1 MNTILLGRK
10 VQKGYCVTPFS
21 SSRIQAK
28 APFFPFFGVQTMS
41 NCTITFHLGTT
52 LSQAH
57 NIRDPKVTAKEP
69 HIDPH
74 GQHETLIH
82 ESVEDAYKRLFD
94 KALAEYNAKQKKPCR
109 RIADYYEH
117 IKASKEH
124 HAVYEAIVG
133 IYGKD
138 EHGKEST
145 SAIERTECT
154 RLLKEYLKQFQA
166 QNPQLIVVGAYIH
179 ADEEGKYPH
188 LHLDFIPVANGQKNG
203 LSKKVSLKGALQ
215 QQFKSTNFKYSAT
228 AQEAWCDIQRKNL
241 QELAQAQGHTVL
253 TGVSGG
259 RKHVHTKLYKAEI
272 TNVKKQVDTKL
283 AIHTELLDEV
293 AQSPKIE
300 AKKNFFG
307 SGYTIS
313 AQQYNDL
320 SKVQALAQVASQKLK
335 KIEKTHNGEALK
347 SAFEELERQKEELN
361 SKNKAF
367 IELQNELKTERN
379 LRFLK
384 EQENKKLALELQK
397 TEHSFRQMQEV
408 LKTAVKWI
416 ELVMTSLKPDVQ
428 KNIKEFITKIV
439 EAGFIRKTKTRSR

>member
-1 MNTILLGRK
+1 
-10 VQKGYCVTPFS
+10 
-21 SSRIQAK
+21 
-28 APFFPFFGVQTMS
+28 MS

-57 NIRDPKVTAKEP
+57 NVRDPKVTAKEP
-69 HIDPH
+69 HIDPN

-94 KALAEYNAKQKKPCR
+94 EALAEYNNKQKKPCR

-124 HAVYEAIVG
+124 HACYEAIIGV
-133 IYGKD
+133 YGKD
-138 EHGKEST
+138 EYGNEAPN
-145 SAIERTECT
+145 AISRTECT
-154 RLLKEYLKQFQA
+154 RMLKEYLKQFQA

-215 QQFKSTNFKYSAT
+215 QQFKSNNFKYSAT

-272 TNVKKQVDTKL
+272 NTVKKQIDTKL
-283 AIHTELLDEV
+283 AIHQELLDEV
-293 AQSPKIE
+293 AEAPKIQ

-313 AQQYNDL
+313 AQQYENL
-320 SKVQALAQVASQKLK
+320 SKVGAIAQVASKKLK
-335 KIEKTHNGEALK
+335 KLEKTHSGEALK
-347 SAFEELERQKEELN
+347 NALEEFERQKEELN
-361 SKNKAF
+361 SKNRAV
-367 IELQNELKTERN
+367 IELQEAIKTERN

-384 EQENKKLALELQK
+384 EQENKKLVLELQK
-397 TEHSFRQMQEV
+397 TKTSLNQFQEV
-408 LKTAVKWI
+408 LKHAVEWI
-416 ELVMTSLKPDVQ
+416 ELVMSSLRPDVQ
-428 KNIKEFITKIV
+428 KNIKQFITKIS
-439 EAGFIRKTKTRSR
+439 EAGLIKTKTKSRSR

>member
-1 MNTILLGRK
+1 
-10 VQKGYCVTPFS
+10 
-21 SSRIQAK
+21 
-28 APFFPFFGVQTMS
+28 MS

-69 HIDPH
+69 HIDPN

-82 ESVEDAYKRLFD
+82 EDVESAYKRLFD
-94 KALAEYNAKQKKPCR
+94 DALAEYNQKQKKPCR

-138 EHGKEST
+138 EYGKEAIN
-145 SAIERTECT
+145 AIERSECT
-154 RLLKEYLKQFQA
+154 RMLKQYLEQFQA
-166 QNPQLIVVGAYIH
+166 QNPQLIVIGAYIH

-188 LHLDFIPVANGQKNG
+188 MHLDFIPVAQGNKNG
-203 LSKKVSLKGALQ
+203 LSKKVSLKAALQ
-215 QQFKSTNFKYSAT
+215 QQFKSNNFKYSAT
-228 AQEAWCDIQRKNL
+228 AQEAWCEIQRKNL
-241 QELAQAQGHTVL
+241 QELAQANGHTVL

-259 RKHVHTKLYKAEI
+259 RKHVHTNLYKAEI
-272 TNVKKQVDTKL
+272 STVKKQVDTKL
-283 AIHTELLDEV
+283 AIHQELLDEV
-293 AQSPKIE
+293 AQSPKIQ

-313 AQQYNDL
+313 AQQYQNL
-320 SKVQALAQVASQKLK
+320 STVQAVAQVASQKLK

-347 SAFEELERQKEELN
+347 SALEELEHHKIELN
-361 SKNKAF
+361 SKNRAV
-367 IELQNELKTERN
+367 IELQETLKTERN
-379 LRFLK
+379 LRELK

-397 TEHSFRQMQEV
+397 TKHSLNQFQEV
-408 LKTAVKWI
+408 LKHAVEWI
-416 ELVMTSLKPDVQ
+416 ELVMTSLKPEVQ
-428 KNIKEFITKIV
+428 KNIKEFIAKIT
-439 EAGFIRKTKTRSR
+439 EAGFVRKSKTRSRSR

>member
-1 MNTILLGRK
+1 
-10 VQKGYCVTPFS
+10 
-21 SSRIQAK
+21 
-28 APFFPFFGVQTMS
+28 MS

-52 LSQAH
+52 LSQSH
-57 NIRDPKVTAKEP
+57 NVRDPKVTAKEP

-74 GQHETLIH
+74 GSHETLIH
-82 ESVEDAYKRLFD
+82 EDVETAYKRLFD
-94 KALAEYNAKQKKPCR
+94 EALAEYNNKQKKPCR

-117 IKASKEH
+117 IKGSKEH
-124 HAVYEAIVG
+124 HAVYEAIIG
-133 IYGKD
+133 FYGKN
-138 EHGKEST
+138 EYGKEST

-154 RLLKEYLKQFQA
+154 KMLKEYLKQFQA

-188 LHLDFIPVANGQKNG
+188 MHLDFIPVANGQKNG

-215 QQFKSTNFKYSAT
+215 QQFKSTNFKFSST

-241 QELAQAQGHTVL
+241 QELAQSQGHTVL

-272 TNVKKQVDTKL
+272 NNVKKQVDTKL
-283 AIHTELLDEV
+283 AIHQELLGEV
-293 AQSPKIE
+293 AQAPKRN

-313 AQQYNDL
+313 AQQYQKL
-320 SKVQALAQVASQKLK
+320 STVQAVAQVASQKLK
-335 KIEKTHNGEALK
+335 KLEKTHSGEALK
-347 SAFEELERQKEELN
+347 NAVEELERKKEELN
-361 SKNKAF
+361 SKNKAV
-367 IELQNELKTERN
+367 IELQNELKTEKK

-384 EQENKKLALELQK
+384 EEENKKLALELQK
-397 TEHSFRQMQEV
+397 TKTSLNQFQEV
-408 LKTAVKWI
+408 LKHAVEWI
-416 ELVMTSLKPDVQ
+416 ELVMSSLRPDVQ
-428 KNIKEFITKIV
+428 KNIKQFITKIA

>member
-1 MNTILLGRK
+1 
-10 VQKGYCVTPFS
+10 
-21 SSRIQAK
+21 
-28 APFFPFFGVQTMS
+28 MS

-57 NIRDPKVTAKEP
+57 NIREPKVTEKEP

-82 ESVEDAYKRLFD
+82 ESLEDAYKRLFD
-94 KALAEYNAKQKKPCR
+94 DALHEYNNKQKKPCR
-109 RIADYYEH
+109 RIADYYGH
-117 IKASKEH
+117 IKTSKEH

-138 EHGKEST
+138 EHGKESI

-154 RLLKEYLKQFQA
+154 RLLKEYLTQFQT
-166 QNPQLIVVGAYIH
+166 QNPQLHVIGAYIH

-188 LHLDFIPVANGQKNG
+188 MHLDFIPVAQGNKNG

-228 AQEAWCDIQRKNL
+228 AQEAWCEIQRKNL
-241 QELAQAQGHTVL
+241 QELAQSQGHTVL

-272 TNVKKQVDTKL
+272 NTVKKQVDAKL
-283 AIHTELLDEV
+283 AIHQELLDEV
-293 AQSPKIE
+293 AQSPKID

-313 AQQYNDL
+313 AQQYENL
-320 SKVQALAQVASQKLK
+320 SKVSAIAQVASQKLK

-347 SAFEELERQKEELN
+347 SAFEEIERQKEELN
-361 SKNKAF
+361 SKNKAV

-397 TEHSFRQMQEV
+397 TEHSLNQFREV
-408 LKTAVKWI
+408 LKAAVKWI
-416 ELVMTSLKPDVQ
+416 ELVMTSLKPDIQ
-428 KNIKEFITKIV
+428 KNIKEFITKIS
-439 EAGFIRKTKTRSR
+439 EAGFIRKSKSRSR

>member
-1 MNTILLGRK
+1 
-10 VQKGYCVTPFS
+10 
-21 SSRIQAK
+21 
-28 APFFPFFGVQTMS
+28 MS

-57 NIRDPKVTAKEP
+57 NVRDPKVTAKEP
-69 HIDPH
+69 HIDPN

-82 ESVEDAYKRLFD
+82 EDVGDAYKRLFD
-94 KALAEYNAKQKKPCR
+94 DALHEYNAKQKKPSR
-109 RIADYYEH
+109 RILDYYEH
-117 IKASKEH
+117 IKGSKEH

-138 EHGKEST
+138 EHGKEAI

-154 RLLKEYLKQFQA
+154 RMLKEYLKQFQA
-166 QNPQLIVVGAYIH
+166 QNPQLIVIGAYIH

-188 LHLDFIPVANGQKNG
+188 MHLDFIPVAQGNKNG

-215 QQFKSTNFKYSAT
+215 QQFKSNNFKFSAT
-228 AQEAWCDIQRKNL
+228 AQETWCDIQRKNL
-241 QELAQAQGHTVL
+241 QELAQAQGHHVL

-259 RKHVHTKLYKAEI
+259 RKHVHTKLYKSEI
-272 TNVKKQVDTKL
+272 NNVKKQVDTKL
-283 AIHTELLDEV
+283 AIHEELLEEV
-293 AQSPKIE
+293 AQSPKIN

-313 AQQYNDL
+313 AQQYENL
-320 SKVQALAQVASQKLK
+320 STVQAVAQVASQKLK

-347 SAFEELERQKEELN
+347 SALEELERQKEELN

-367 IELQNELKTERN
+367 VELQNELKTEKK

-397 TEHSFRQMQEV
+397 TKTSLNQFQEV
-408 LKTAVKWI
+408 LKHAVEWF
-416 ELVMTSLKPDVQ
+416 ELVMSSLRPDVQ
-428 KNIKEFITKIV
+428 KNIKQFITKII
-439 EAGFIRKTKTRSR
+439 EAGFVRKTKTRSR

>member
-1 MNTILLGRK
+1 
-10 VQKGYCVTPFS
+10 
-21 SSRIQAK
+21 
-28 APFFPFFGVQTMS
+28 MS

-57 NIRDPKVTAKEP
+57 NVRDPKVTSKEP
-69 HIDPH
+69 HIDPN
-74 GQHETLIH
+74 GSHETLIH

-94 KALAEYNAKQKKPCR
+94 DALHEYNAKQKKPSR
-109 RIADYYEH
+109 RIASYYEH
-117 IKASKEH
+117 INASKEH
-124 HAVYEAIVG
+124 HTCYEAIIG
-133 IYGKD
+133 LYGKD
-138 EHGKEST
+138 EYGKESI

-154 RLLKEYLKQFQA
+154 RLLKEYLTQFQA
-166 QNPQLIVVGAYIH
+166 QNPQLIVIGAYIH

-188 LHLDFIPVANGQKNG
+188 MHLDFIPVANGNKNG

-259 RKHVHTKLYKAEI
+259 RKHVHTKLYKTEI
-272 TNVKKQVDTKL
+272 NNVKKQVDAKL
-283 AIHTELLDEV
+283 AMHQELLDEV
-293 AQSPKIE
+293 AEAPKIQ

-307 SGYTIS
+307 HGYTIS
-313 AQQYNDL
+313 AQQYQDL
-320 SKVQALAQVASQKLK
+320 SNVQALAQVASQKLK

-347 SAFEELERQKEELN
+347 SALEELERQKEELN

-367 IELQNELKTERN
+367 VELQNELKTEKK

-397 TEHSFRQMQEV
+397 TEHSLRQFREV
-408 LKTAVKWI
+408 LKHAVEWF
-416 ELVMTSLKPDVQ
+416 ELVMSSLRPDVQ
-428 KNIKEFITKIV
+428 KNIKEFITKIK
-439 EAGFIRKTKTRSR
+439 EAGFIRKTKSRSR

>member
-1 MNTILLGRK
+1 
-10 VQKGYCVTPFS
+10 
-21 SSRIQAK
+21 
-28 APFFPFFGVQTMS
+28 MS

-52 LSQAH
+52 LSQSH
-57 NIRDPKVTAKEP
+57 NVRDPKVTAKEP
-69 HIDPH
+69 HIDPN

-82 ESVEDAYKRLFD
+82 EDVESAYKRLFD
-94 KALAEYNAKQKKPCR
+94 DALAEYNEKQKKPCR

-124 HAVYEAIVG
+124 HAVYEAIIG
-133 IYGKD
+133 FYGKN
-138 EHGKEST
+138 EYGKEST

-154 RLLKEYLKQFQA
+154 RMLKEYLKQFQA

-259 RKHVHTKLYKAEI
+259 RKHVHTKLYKAEMS
-272 TNVKKQVDTKL
+272 TVKKQVDAKL
-283 AIHTELLDEV
+283 AIHEELLEEV
-293 AQSPKIE
+293 AQAPKIE

-313 AQQYNDL
+313 AQQYQDL

-347 SAFEELERQKEELN
+347 NAVEELERQKKELN
-361 SKNKAF
+361 SKNKAV
-367 IELQNELKTERN
+367 IELQEALKTEKN
-379 LRFLK
+379 LRVLK
-384 EQENKKLALELQK
+384 EEENKKLVLELQK
-397 TEHSFRQMQEV
+397 TKTLLNQFQEV
-408 LKTAVKWI
+408 LKHAVEWI
-416 ELVMTSLKPDVQ
+416 ELVMSSLKPDVQ
-428 KNIKEFITKIV
+428 KNIKQFITKIV
-439 EAGFIRKTKTRSR
+439 EAGFIRKTRSRSR

>member
-1 MNTILLGRK
+1 
-10 VQKGYCVTPFS
+10 
-21 SSRIQAK
+21 
-28 APFFPFFGVQTMS
+28 MS

-57 NIRDPKVTAKEP
+57 NVRDPLVTAKEP
-69 HIDPH
+69 HIDPN
-74 GQHETLIH
+74 GSHETLIH
-82 ESVEDAYKRLFD
+82 ESVESAYKRLFD
-94 KALAEYNAKQKKPCR
+94 EALAEYNSKQKKPSR

-124 HAVYEAIVG
+124 HTVYEAIVG

-138 EHGKEST
+138 EYGKEAIN
-145 SAIERTECT
+145 AIERSECT
-154 RLLKEYLKQFQA
+154 RMLKEYLAQFQA
-166 QNPQLIVVGAYIH
+166 QNPQLHVIGAYIH

-188 LHLDFIPVANGQKNG
+188 MHLDFIPVANGNKNG
-203 LSKKVSLKGALQ
+203 LSKKVSLKSALQ

-259 RKHVHTKLYKAEI
+259 RKHVHTKLYKSEI
-272 TNVKKQVDTKL
+272 NNVKKQVDAKL
-283 AIHTELLDEV
+283 AIHQELLDEV
-293 AQSPKIE
+293 AQSPKIQ

-313 AQQYNDL
+313 AQQYENL
-320 SKVQALAQVASQKLK
+320 SKVGAIAQVASQKLK
-335 KIEKTHNGEALK
+335 KLEKTHSGEVLK
-347 SAFEELERQKEELN
+347 SALEELEHQKEELN
-361 SKNKAF
+361 SKNKAV
-367 IELQNELKTERN
+367 IELQEALKTEKN

-397 TEHSFRQMQEV
+397 TKHSLNQFQEV
-408 LKTAVKWI
+408 LKHAVEWI

-428 KNIKEFITKIV
+428 KNIKEFITKIA
-439 EAGFIRKTKTRSR
+439 EAGFIKTKTRSRSR

>member
-1 MNTILLGRK
+1 M
-10 VQKGYCVTPFS
+10 
-21 SSRIQAK
+21 
-28 APFFPFFGVQTMS
+28 
-41 NCTITFHLGTT
+41 GTT
-52 LSQAH
+52 LSQSH
-57 NIRDPKVTAKEP
+57 NVRDPKVTAKEP

-82 ESVEDAYKRLFD
+82 KSVESEYKRLFD
-94 KALAEYNAKQKKPCR
+94 EALAEYNQKQKKPSR
-109 RIADYYEH
+109 RISSYYEH
-117 IKASKEH
+117 IKSSKEH

-133 IYGKD
+133 FYGKD
-138 EHGKEST
+138 EHGKEAIN
-145 SAIERTECT
+145 AIERAECT
-154 RLLKEYLKQFQA
+154 RMLKQYLEQFQA
-166 QNPQLIVVGAYIH
+166 QNPQLSVIGAYIH

-188 LHLDFIPVANGQKNG
+188 MHLDFIPVANGNKNG

-228 AQEAWCDIQRKNL
+228 AQEAWCEIQRKNL
-241 QELAQAQGHTVL
+241 QELAQSQGHTVL

-272 TNVKKQVDTKL
+272 STVKKQVDTKL
-283 AIHTELLDEV
+283 AIHTELLEEV
-293 AQSPKIE
+293 AQSSKID

-313 AQQYNDL
+313 AQQYENL
-320 SKVQALAQVASQKLK
+320 SKVQAIAQVASQKLK
-335 KIEKTHNGEALK
+335 KIEKTHSGEALK
-347 SAFEELERQKEELN
+347 NAVEQLERQKKELN
-361 SKNKAF
+361 LKNKAF
-367 IELQNELKTERN
+367 VELQEELKTEKK

-384 EQENKKLALELQK
+384 EEENKKLALELQK

-428 KNIKEFITKIV
+428 KNIKEFITRIS
-439 EAGFIRKTKTRSR
+439 EAGFIRKSKSRSR

>member
-1 MNTILLGRK
+1 
-10 VQKGYCVTPFS
+10 
-21 SSRIQAK
+21 
-28 APFFPFFGVQTMS
+28 MS

-52 LSQAH
+52 LSQSH
-57 NIRDPKVTAKEP
+57 NVRDPKVTSKEP

-82 ESVEDAYKRLFD
+82 EDVESAYKRLFD
-94 KALAEYNAKQKKPCR
+94 DALSEYNQKQKKPSR
-109 RIADYYEH
+109 RIASYYEH
-117 IKASKEH
+117 IKGSKEH
-124 HAVYEAIVG
+124 HAVYEAIIG
-133 IYGKD
+133 FYGKD
-138 EHGKEST
+138 EYGKEAPN
-145 SAIERTECT
+145 AISRTECT
-154 RLLKEYLKQFQA
+154 RMLKEYLKQFQA
-166 QNPQLIVVGAYIH
+166 QNPQLSVIGAYIH

-228 AQEAWCDIQRKNL
+228 AQEAWCEIQRKNL
-241 QELAQAQGHTVL
+241 QELAQSQGHAVL

-272 TNVKKQVDTKL
+272 NNVKKQVDTKL
-283 AIHTELLDEV
+283 AIHTELLEEV
-293 AQSPKIE
+293 AQSSKIE

-313 AQQYNDL
+313 AQQYENL
-320 SKVQALAQVASQKLK
+320 SKVQAIAQVASQKLK
-335 KIEKTHNGEALK
+335 KIEKTHSGEALK
-347 SAFEELERQKEELN
+347 NAVEQLERQKKELN

-367 IELQNELKTERN
+367 VELQEELKTEKK

-384 EQENKKLALELQK
+384 EEENKKLALELQK
-397 TEHSFRQMQEV
+397 TEHSLNQFREV

-416 ELVMTSLKPDVQ
+416 ELVMTSLKPEVQ
-428 KNIKEFITKIV
+428 KNIKEFITKIT
-439 EAGFIRKTKTRSR
+439 EAGFVRKSKTRSRSR

>member
-1 MNTILLGRK
+1 
-10 VQKGYCVTPFS
+10 
-21 SSRIQAK
+21 
-28 APFFPFFGVQTMS
+28 MS

-57 NIRDPKVTAKEP
+57 NVRDPEITAKEP
-69 HIDPH
+69 HIDPN

-82 ESVEDAYKRLFD
+82 EDVEDAYKRLFD
-94 KALAEYNAKQKKPCR
+94 DALSEYNQKQKKPSR
-109 RIADYYEH
+109 RIASYYEH
-117 IKASKEH
+117 IKTSKEH
-124 HAVYEAIVG
+124 HAVYEAIIG
-133 IYGKD
+133 LYGKD
-138 EHGKEST
+138 EYGNEAIN
-145 SAIERTECT
+145 AIERTECT
-154 RLLKEYLKQFQA
+154 RVLKEYLTQFQA
-166 QNPQLIVVGAYIH
+166 QNPQLIVIGAYIH

-188 LHLDFIPVANGQKNG
+188 MHLDFIPVANGNKNG

-272 TNVKKQVDTKL
+272 NNVKKQIDTKL
-283 AIHTELLDEV
+283 AIHTELLEEV
-293 AQSPKIE
+293 AQAPKIE

-307 SGYTIS
+307 HGYTIS
-313 AQQYNDL
+313 AQQYENL
-320 SKVQALAQVASQKLK
+320 SKVGAIAQVASQKLK

-347 SAFEELERQKEELN
+347 NAVEQLERQKKELN

-367 IELQNELKTERN
+367 VELQEELKTEKK

-384 EQENKKLALELQK
+384 EEENKKLALELQK
-397 TEHSFRQMQEV
+397 TKLSLNQFQEV
-408 LKTAVKWI
+408 LKHAVDWI
-416 ELVMTSLKPDVQ
+416 ELVMTSLKPELQ
-428 KNIKEFITKIV
+428 KNIKQFIAKIS
-439 EAGFIRKTKTRSR
+439 EAGFIKTKTRSRSR

>member
-1 MNTILLGRK
+1 
-10 VQKGYCVTPFS
+10 
-21 SSRIQAK
+21 
-28 APFFPFFGVQTMS
+28 MS

-57 NIRDPKVTAKEP
+57 NVRDPKVTAKEP
-69 HIDPH
+69 HIDPN
-74 GQHETLIH
+74 GSHETLIH
-82 ESVEDAYKRLFD
+82 EDVEDAYKRLFD
-94 KALAEYNAKQKKPCR
+94 DALQEYNNKQKKPCR
-109 RIADYYEH
+109 RIASYYEH

-124 HAVYEAIVG
+124 HTCYEAIIGV
-133 IYGKD
+133 YGKD
-138 EHGKEST
+138 EYGKEAPN
-145 SAIERTECT
+145 AIERTECT
-154 RLLKEYLKQFQA
+154 KMLKEYLTQFQA
-166 QNPQLIVVGAYIH
+166 QNPQLHVIGAYLH

-188 LHLDFIPVANGQKNG
+188 MHLDFIPVANGNKNG

-228 AQEAWCDIQRKNL
+228 AQEAWCEIQRKNL
-241 QELAQAQGHTVL
+241 QELAQANGHTVL

-259 RKHVHTKLYKAEI
+259 RKHVHTNLYKAEMS
-272 TNVKKQVDTKL
+272 TVKKQVDAKL
-283 AIHTELLDEV
+283 AIHEELLEEV
-293 AQSPKIE
+293 AQAPKIE

-313 AQQYNDL
+313 AQQYQDL

-347 SAFEELERQKEELN
+347 SAVEELERQKEELN
-361 SKNKAF
+361 SKNKAV
-367 IELQNELKTERN
+367 IELQEALKTEKN

-397 TEHSFRQMQEV
+397 TKLSLNQFQEV

-416 ELVMTSLKPDVQ
+416 ELVMSSLKPDVQ
-428 KNIKEFITKIV
+428 KNIKEFITKIA
-439 EAGFIRKTKTRSR
+439 EAGFIKTKTRSRSR

>member
-1 MNTILLGRK
+1 
-10 VQKGYCVTPFS
+10 
-21 SSRIQAK
+21 
-28 APFFPFFGVQTMS
+28 MS

-57 NIRDPKVTAKEP
+57 NVRDPKVTAKEP
-69 HIDPH
+69 HIDPN

-82 ESVEDAYKRLFD
+82 EDVGDAYKRLFD
-94 KALAEYNAKQKKPCR
+94 EALAEYNNKQKKPCR

-124 HAVYEAIVG
+124 HAVYEAIIGV
-133 IYGKD
+133 YGKD
-138 EHGKEST
+138 EYGKEAIN
-145 SAIERTECT
+145 AIERTECT
-154 RLLKEYLKQFQA
+154 RVLKEYLTQFQA
-166 QNPQLIVVGAYIH
+166 QNPQLSVIGAYIH

-228 AQEAWCDIQRKNL
+228 AQEAWCEIQRKNL
-241 QELAQAQGHTVL
+241 QELAQSQGHAVL

-272 TNVKKQVDTKL
+272 NNVKKQVDTKL
-283 AIHTELLDEV
+283 AIHTELLEEV
-293 AQSPKIE
+293 AQSSKIE

-313 AQQYNDL
+313 AQQYQDL
-320 SKVQALAQVASQKLK
+320 SQVQALAQVASQKLK
-335 KIEKTHNGEALK
+335 KIEKTRNGEALK
-347 SAFEELERQKEELN
+347 NAVEELKRQKEELN

-367 IELQNELKTERN
+367 VELQEELKTEKK

-384 EQENKKLALELQK
+384 EEENKKLALELLK
-397 TEHSFRQMQEV
+397 TEHSLNQFREV

-416 ELVMTSLKPDVQ
+416 ELVMTSLKPEVQ
-428 KNIKEFITKIV
+428 KNIKEFITKIT
-439 EAGFIRKTKTRSR
+439 EAGFIKTKTRSRSR

>member
-1 MNTILLGRK
+1 
-10 VQKGYCVTPFS
+10 
-21 SSRIQAK
+21 
-28 APFFPFFGVQTMS
+28 MS

-57 NIRDPKVTAKEP
+57 NVRDPKVTAKEP

-82 ESVEDAYKRLFD
+82 ESVECAYKRLFD
-94 KALAEYNAKQKKPCR
+94 EALSEYNAKQKKPSR
-109 RIADYYEH
+109 RIPSYYEH

-124 HAVYEAIVG
+124 HTCYEAIVG
-133 IYGKD
+133 VYGKD
-138 EHGKEST
+138 EHGKEAIN
-145 SAIERTECT
+145 AIERTECT
-154 RLLKEYLKQFQA
+154 RMLKEYLKQFQA
-166 QNPQLIVVGAYIH
+166 ENPQLHVIGAYIH

-188 LHLDFIPVANGQKNG
+188 MHLDFVPVAIGNKNG

-272 TNVKKQVDTKL
+272 SNVKKQVDAKL
-283 AIHTELLDEV
+283 AIHTELLEEV
-293 AQSPKIE
+293 AEAPKIQ

-313 AQQYNDL
+313 AQQYEDL
-320 SKVQALAQVASQKLK
+320 SKVGAIAQVASQKLK
-335 KIEKTHNGEALK
+335 KIEKTHSGEALK
-347 SAFEELERQKEELN
+347 NAIEEIKRKKEELN

-367 IELQNELKTERN
+367 VELQEELKTEKK

-384 EQENKKLALELQK
+384 EEENKKLALELQK
-397 TEHSFRQMQEV
+397 TEHSLNQFREV
-408 LKTAVKWI
+408 LKAAVKWI
-416 ELVMTSLKPDVQ
+416 ELVMSSLRPEVQ
-428 KNIKEFITKIV
+428 KNIKEFIEQIA
-439 EAGFIRKTKTRSR
+439 EAGFIRKSKSRSR

>member
-1 MNTILLGRK
+1 
-10 VQKGYCVTPFS
+10 
-21 SSRIQAK
+21 
-28 APFFPFFGVQTMS
+28 MS

-69 HIDPH
+69 HIDPN

-82 ESVEDAYKRLFD
+82 EDVESAYKRLFD
-94 KALAEYNAKQKKPCR
+94 EALSEYNEKQKKPSR
-109 RIADYYEH
+109 RIASYYEH

-124 HAVYEAIVG
+124 HTCYEAIVG
-133 IYGKD
+133 VYGKD
-138 EHGKEST
+138 EHGKEAIN
-145 SAIERTECT
+145 AIERTECT
-154 RLLKEYLKQFQA
+154 KLLKEYLTQFQA
-166 QNPQLIVVGAYIH
+166 ENPQLIVIGAYIH

-188 LHLDFIPVANGQKNG
+188 MHLDFIPVANGNKNG

-228 AQEAWCDIQRKNL
+228 AQEAWCEIQRKNL

-259 RKHVHTKLYKAEI
+259 RKHVHTKLFKAEI
-272 TNVKKQVDTKL
+272 SSVKKQVDAKL
-283 AIHTELLDEV
+283 AIHEELLEEV
-293 AQSPKIE
+293 AQSPKID

-313 AQQYNDL
+313 AQQYENL
-320 SKVQALAQVASQKLK
+320 SKVGAIAQAASQKLK
-335 KIEKTHNGEALK
+335 KIEKTHSGEALK
-347 SAFEELERQKEELN
+347 NAVEQLERQKKELN

-367 IELQNELKTERN
+367 VELQEELKTEKK

-416 ELVMTSLKPDVQ
+416 ELAMSSLKPELQ
-428 KNIKEFITKIV
+428 KNIKEFINL
-439 EAGFIRKTKTRSR
+439 IRLRKPTTFRWWEE

>member
-1 MNTILLGRK
+1 
-10 VQKGYCVTPFS
+10 
-21 SSRIQAK
+21 
-28 APFFPFFGVQTMS
+28 MS

-57 NIRDPKVTAKEP
+57 NVRDPKVTAKEP

-94 KALAEYNAKQKKPCR
+94 DALAEYNEKQKKPCR
-109 RIADYYEH
+109 RIASYYEH
-117 IKASKEH
+117 IKGSKEH

-133 IYGKD
+133 VYGKD
-138 EHGKEST
+138 EYGKEAIN
-145 SAIERTECT
+145 AIERKECT
-154 RLLKEYLKQFQA
+154 RMLKEYLKQFQA
-166 QNPQLIVVGAYIH
+166 QNPQLIVIGAYIH

-188 LHLDFIPVANGQKNG
+188 MHLDFIPVAQGNKNG

-215 QQFKSTNFKYSAT
+215 QQFKSNNFKYSAT

-272 TNVKKQVDTKL
+272 NNVKKQVDAKL
-283 AIHTELLDEV
+283 AIHEELLEEV
-293 AQSPKIE
+293 AQASPIQ

-313 AQQYNDL
+313 AQQYENL
-320 SKVQALAQVASQKLK
+320 SKVGAIAQVASKKLK
-335 KIEKTHNGEALK
+335 KLEKTHSGEALK
-347 SAFEELERQKEELN
+347 NALEELKRQKEELN
-361 SKNKAF
+361 SKNKAV
-367 IELQNELKTERN
+367 IELQNELKTEKK

-384 EQENKKLALELQK
+384 EEENKKLALELQK
-397 TEHSFRQMQEV
+397 TEHSLNQFREV
-408 LKTAVKWI
+408 LKHAVEWI
-416 ELVMTSLKPDVQ
+416 ELVMSSLSPDVQ
-428 KNIKEFITKIV
+428 KNVKQFITKIV
-439 EAGFIRKTKTRSR
+439 EAGFIRNTKTRSR

>member
-1 MNTILLGRK
+1 
-10 VQKGYCVTPFS
+10 
-21 SSRIQAK
+21 
-28 APFFPFFGVQTMS
+28 MS

-69 HIDPH
+69 HIDPN
-74 GQHETLIH
+74 GSHETLIH
-82 ESVEDAYKRLFD
+82 ESIECAYKRLFD
-94 KALAEYNAKQKKPCR
+94 EALSEYNEKQKKPCR

-138 EHGKEST
+138 EYGKEAIN
-145 SAIERTECT
+145 AIERSECT
-154 RLLKEYLKQFQA
+154 RMLKEYLAQFQA
-166 QNPQLIVVGAYIH
+166 QNPQLHVIGAYIH

-188 LHLDFIPVANGQKNG
+188 MHLDFIPVANGNKNG

-215 QQFKSTNFKYSAT
+215 QQFKSTNFKFSST
-228 AQEAWCDIQRKNL
+228 AQEAWCEIQRKNL
-241 QELAQAQGHTVL
+241 QELAQAQGHHVL

-259 RKHVHTKLYKAEI
+259 RKHVHTKLYKSEI
-272 TNVKKQVDTKL
+272 NNVKKQVDEKL
-283 AIHTELLDEV
+283 AIHQELLDEV
-293 AQSPKIE
+293 AQSPKIQ

-313 AQQYNDL
+313 AQQYENL
-320 SKVQALAQVASQKLK
+320 SKVGAIAQVASQKLK

-347 SAFEELERQKEELN
+347 SATEELKRQKEELN
-361 SKNKAF
+361 SKNKAV
-367 IELQNELKTERN
+367 IELQEKLKTEKK

-384 EQENKKLALELQK
+384 EEENKKLALELQK
-397 TEHSFRQMQEV
+397 TEHSLNQFREV
-408 LKTAVKWI
+408 LKAAVKWI
-416 ELVMTSLKPDVQ
+416 ELVMSSLKPDIQ
-428 KNIKEFITKIV
+428 KNIKEFIAKIT
-439 EAGFIRKTKTRSR
+439 EAGFVRKSKTRSRSR

>member
-1 MNTILLGRK
+1 
-10 VQKGYCVTPFS
+10 
-21 SSRIQAK
+21 
-28 APFFPFFGVQTMS
+28 MS

-57 NIRDPKVTAKEP
+57 NVRDPKVTAKEL
-69 HIDPH
+69 HIDPN
-74 GQHETLIH
+74 GSHETLIH
-82 ESVEDAYKRLFD
+82 ESVESAYKRLFD
-94 KALAEYNAKQKKPCR
+94 DALHEYNAKQKKPSR
-109 RIADYYEH
+109 RIASYYEH
-117 IKASKEH
+117 IKGSKEH

-154 RLLKEYLKQFQA
+154 RMLKEYLKQFQA
-166 QNPQLIVVGAYIH
+166 QNPQLHIIGAYIH

-188 LHLDFIPVANGQKNG
+188 MHLDFIPVANGNKNG

-228 AQEAWCDIQRKNL
+228 AQEAWCEIQRKNL
-241 QELAQAQGHTVL
+241 QELAQANGHTVL

-272 TNVKKQVDTKL
+272 NTVKKRIDTKL
-283 AIHTELLDEV
+283 AIHQELLDEV
-293 AQSPKIE
+293 AEAPKIQ

-313 AQQYNDL
+313 AQQYENL
-320 SKVQALAQVASQKLK
+320 SKVQAIAQVASQKLK

-347 SAFEELERQKEELN
+347 NAVEEIKRQKEELN

-367 IELQNELKTERN
+367 VELQNKLKTERN
-379 LRFLK
+379 LRELK

-397 TEHSFRQMQEV
+397 TEHSFRQMHEV

-428 KNIKEFITKIV
+428 KNIKEFITRISEV
-439 EAGFIRKTKTRSR
+439 GFIRKSKSRSR

>member
-1 MNTILLGRK
+1 
-10 VQKGYCVTPFS
+10 
-21 SSRIQAK
+21 
-28 APFFPFFGVQTMS
+28 MS

-52 LSQAH
+52 LSQSH
-57 NIRDPKVTAKEP
+57 NVRDPKVTSKEP

-74 GQHETLIH
+74 GQHETIIH
-82 ESVEDAYKRLFD
+82 EDVEDAYKRLFD
-94 KALAEYNAKQKKPCR
+94 DALSEYNAKQKKPCR
-109 RIADYYEH
+109 RIASYYEH

-124 HAVYEAIVG
+124 HACYEAIIG

-138 EHGKEST
+138 EHGKEAPN
-145 SAIERTECT
+145 AISRTECT
-154 RLLKEYLKQFQA
+154 RMLKEYLKQFQA
-166 QNPQLIVVGAYIH
+166 ENPQLHVIGAYLH

-188 LHLDFIPVANGQKNG
+188 MHLDFIPVANGNKNG

-272 TNVKKQVDTKL
+272 NNVKKQVDTKL
-283 AIHTELLDEV
+283 AIHQELLEEV
-293 AQSPKIE
+293 AQSPKIQ

-313 AQQYNDL
+313 AQQYENL
-320 SKVQALAQVASQKLK
+320 SNVQALAQVASKKLK

-347 SAFEELERQKEELN
+347 NAFEELKRQKEELN
-361 SKNKAF
+361 SKNKAV

-384 EQENKKLALELQK
+384 EQENKKLALELQETK
-397 TEHSFRQMQEV
+397 TSFRQFQEV
-408 LKTAVKWI
+408 LKQAIEWI

-428 KNIKEFITKIV
+428 KNIREFITKIK

>member
-1 MNTILLGRK
+1 
-10 VQKGYCVTPFS
+10 
-21 SSRIQAK
+21 
-28 APFFPFFGVQTMS
+28 MS

-69 HIDPH
+69 HIDPN

-82 ESVEDAYKRLFD
+82 EDVESAYKRLFD
-94 KALAEYNAKQKKPCR
+94 EALSEYNEKQKKPSR
-109 RIADYYEH
+109 RIASYYEH

-124 HAVYEAIVG
+124 HTCYEAIVG
-133 IYGKD
+133 VYGKD
-138 EHGKEST
+138 EHGKEAIN
-145 SAIERTECT
+145 AIERTECT
-154 RLLKEYLKQFQA
+154 KLLKEYLTQFQA
-166 QNPQLIVVGAYIH
+166 ENPQLIVIGAYIH

-188 LHLDFIPVANGQKNG
+188 MHLDFIPVANGNKNG

-228 AQEAWCDIQRKNL
+228 AQEAWCEIQRKNL

-259 RKHVHTKLYKAEI
+259 RKHVHTKLFKAEI
-272 TNVKKQVDTKL
+272 SSVKKQVDAKL
-283 AIHTELLDEV
+283 AIHEELLEEV
-293 AQSPKIE
+293 AQSPKID

-313 AQQYNDL
+313 AQQYENL
-320 SKVQALAQVASQKLK
+320 SKVGAIAQAASQKLK
-335 KIEKTHNGEALK
+335 KIEKTHSGEALK
-347 SAFEELERQKEELN
+347 NAVEQLERQKKELN

-367 IELQNELKTERN
+367 VELQEELKTEKK

-416 ELVMTSLKPDVQ
+416 ELAMSSLKPELQ
-428 KNIKEFITKIV
+428 KNIKEFITKIS
-439 EAGFIRKTKTRSR
+439 EAGFVRKSKTRSR